1 MKNANMHPLRA
12 TRLNLSRPLTQQ
24 QLADFTEL
32 SLATIQR
39 AERSISIGIDA
50 QQRLCDYFNK
60 TAQELGLLYHGESIE
75 TQDSSHALSVH
86 GRHDSDSIST
96 FTSGDSM
103 NRRDFTCG
111 VM

>member
-39 AERSISIGIDA
+39 AERGISIGIDA

-60 TAQELGLLYHGESIE
+60 TAQELGLLCHGESIE
-75 TQDSSHALSVH
+75 TLDSINALSVH
-86 GRHDSDSIST
+86 NRQNGDSIST
-96 FTSGDSM
+96 SKSGDSI
-103 NRRDFTCG
+103 NRR
-111 VM
+111 